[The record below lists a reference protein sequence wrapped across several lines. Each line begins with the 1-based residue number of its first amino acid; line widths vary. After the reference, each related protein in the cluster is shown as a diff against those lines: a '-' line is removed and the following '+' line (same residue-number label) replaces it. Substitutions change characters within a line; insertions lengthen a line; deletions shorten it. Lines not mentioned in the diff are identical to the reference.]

1 MKITNNSQQPQGI
14 HGVNGLVWV
23 QPGQTVNAELT
34 EAQAGRASAIE
45 GVSVEGKPGPVKSGG
60 ERNSEGDTAGEA
72 QLRAQF
78 DASWEQARKRAG
90 AQEGESLGDAIDRL
104 LASDASKFEGEL
116 RAALEI
122 EKSVGI
128 LDAITD
134 MKDRIAGLELELEEA
149 KKLIPV
155 PPAYE
160 AKHRGAG
167 SWSVMQGDTE
177 VVEKLDKTAAE
188 AFNALSDEDKAKF
201 VEANKQK
208 DG

>member
-34 EAQAGRASAIE
+34 EAQAERASAIE
-45 GVSVEGKPGPVKSGG
+45 GVTVEGKPVAGQPKGYVAPLELKIDDAAFKDAVK
-60 ERNSEGDTAGEA
+60 
-72 QLRAQF
+72 
-78 DASWEQARKRAG
+78 
-90 AQEGESLGDAIDRL
+90 
-104 LASDASKFEGEL
+104 KFEDEI
-116 RAALEI
+116 AARDAEI
-122 EKSVGI
+122 TT
-128 LDAITD
+128 L
-134 MKDRIAGLELELEEA
+134 KDRIAGLELDLEEA

-155 PPAYE
+155 QPGYE
-160 AKHRGAG
+160 AKHRGGG